1 VPVWSEEIGINWVS
15 HGQQLR
21 ADLNQIKSGFS
32 QVNQATGQSGKQLG
46 YWGQQMR
53 ALGTTIRYALAGSVV
68 YGVITA
74 ISSLSQFQ
82 VKLGEIDA
90 IATQVTSSGKLKG
103 VGNELEN
110 LGTDALKMSVK
121 FGLAVTDVQEYM
133 RSFYSA
139 FDAPSGK
146 AGVKQA
152 SGLADMMSQFTVAA
166 GADEMGDPKQMIAGI
181 SALMGGKYKPKRG
194 QQMGSM
200 LYAML
205 QESPTLWGQD
215 VATSVGQLAPAKI
228 AGRMTPEQIFAVLLQ
243 ASKAGGSPGMI
254 TQNVRQLLTQSLVA
268 PKSAASKAMMQQ
280 YIGTSDPNQLYKI
293 GEDKVLKTLLR
304 VLGGNVKVRNPK
316 ALNSADFT
324 TDQDV
329 PAMMN
334 AAGVSGGANLT
345 AIYKLFPRLQSAR
358 AFLNLIATGGAEGLE
373 KAAKLLVEAE
383 KKNTL
388 GLAARRANDQ
398 RYLLQFASATKA
410 VSVQS
415 MRGLNFILKPA
426 AKAGTSVVQSALKN
440 LSPHELTGI
449 EALLA
454 GGGIT
459 AMLLKRAGKLGKGAS
474 RGVGLAQAELIG
486 GGISGAFQSAGTGA
500 RAAPFWVII
509 DPISW
514 YMSGAPS
521 GGSGPNPGGKTIPP
535 VGGFWKSGWGK
546 KLGRVGGSTAA
557 IGVLD
562 AAILLSTPGSEEQT
576 GRHGAARR
584 LAAAQRFPL
593 LNKELGKLGAGK
605 FAGNLSMQQQLE
617 VKALESYIEGKTPA
631 KNVENWLKIQRR
643 EARQQTAAQKMIG
656 EAVVTINL
664 KADSILGKAVKNA
677 DQQVTV
683 PVTLWPWSGAPAGT
697 YRGKKKTSGAT
708 NKKGGN

>member
-268 PKSAASKAMMQQ
+268 PKSAASKQ
-280 YIGTSDPNQLYKI
+280 
-293 GEDKVLKTLLR
+293 
-304 VLGGNVKVRNPK
+304 
-316 ALNSADFT
+316 
-324 TDQDV
+324 
-329 PAMMN
+329 
-334 AAGVSGGANLT
+334 
-345 AIYKLFPRLQSAR
+345 
-358 AFLNLIATGGAEGLE
+358 
-373 KAAKLLVEAE
+373 
-383 KKNTL
+383 
-388 GLAARRANDQ
+388 
-398 RYLLQFASATKA
+398 
-410 VSVQS
+410 
-415 MRGLNFILKPA
+415 
-426 AKAGTSVVQSALKN
+426 
-440 LSPHELTGI
+440 
-449 EALLA
+449 
-454 GGGIT
+454 
-459 AMLLKRAGKLGKGAS
+459 
-474 RGVGLAQAELIG
+474 
-486 GGISGAFQSAGTGA
+486 
-500 RAAPFWVII
+500 
-509 DPISW
+509 
-514 YMSGAPS
+514 
-521 GGSGPNPGGKTIPP
+521 
-535 VGGFWKSGWGK
+535 
-546 KLGRVGGSTAA
+546 
-557 IGVLD
+557 
-562 AAILLSTPGSEEQT
+562 
-576 GRHGAARR
+576 
-584 LAAAQRFPL
+584 
-593 LNKELGKLGAGK
+593 
-605 FAGNLSMQQQLE
+605 
-617 VKALESYIEGKTPA
+617 
-631 KNVENWLKIQRR
+631 
-643 EARQQTAAQKMIG
+643 
-656 EAVVTINL
+656 
-664 KADSILGKAVKNA
+664 
-677 DQQVTV
+677 
-683 PVTLWPWSGAPAGT
+683 
-697 YRGKKKTSGAT
+697 
-708 NKKGGN
+708 